1 MLSRDFNTK
10 LKLNFL
16 HTSIYQ
22 DLAKEQLA
30 IPTAATDK
38 FRNENNIYIFF

>member
-1 MLSRDFNTK
+1 
-10 LKLNFL
+10 
-16 HTSIYQ
+16 
-22 DLAKEQLA
+22 LAKEQLA